1 MDFQPYHIV
10 VVLVVAI
17 AIWIAYKLFRY
28 FAKKALFLAY
38 ITIAFIVFL
47 TIAAAYLYFR
57 YSSQ

>member
-28 FAKKALFLAY
+28 FVKKVLFLAY
-38 ITIAFIVFL
+38 IAVAFIVFL
-47 TIAAAYLYFR
+47 MILGCEMDGDED
-57 YSSQ
+57 